1 MMVDAPKPR
10 WMEGLPVGWTV
21 HLCSIYGW
29 TASFSF
35 AGDAMSFIASESP
48 MGNVLLGVTSSFGL
62 QGRDEV
68 LNKTLQ
74 GALSDVAARA
84 SAAARSALATVR
96 DHKQANKEADF
107 LRFVA
112 SVARDVARGLPM
124 LPIPALPRPP
134 QPQPTPTKAEP

>member
-1 MMVDAPKPR
+1 MMEAPKPR
-10 WMEGLPVGWTV
+10 WMEGLPKGWHV
-21 HLCSIYGW
+21 YLCSIYGW

-35 AGDAMSFIASESP
+35 AGDAMSFDATESP
-48 MGNVLLGVTSSFGL
+48 MGSVILSVTSSFCEG
-62 QGRDEV
+62 QDEV

-74 GALSDVAARA
+74 GALSDVATRA

-124 LPIPALPRPP
+124 LPMPALPRPP